1 MLCLVTGWVVT
12 CGLIGEKVEKMS
24 ELIEVKK
31 VVETLMNKY
40 RVVSNDEDLEWNRAI
55 DYAIKIIKDEEND

>member
-1 MLCLVTGWVVT
+1 MTGWVVT

-55 DYAIKIIKDEEND
+55 YYAIKIIKDKEND

>member
-1 MLCLVTGWVVT
+1 
-12 CGLIGEKVEKMS
+12 MS

>member
-1 MLCLVTGWVVT
+1 
-12 CGLIGEKVEKMS
+12 MS

-55 DYAIKIIKDEEND
+55 YYAIKIIKDEQND

>member
-1 MLCLVTGWVVT
+1 
-12 CGLIGEKVEKMS
+12 MS

-31 VVETLMNKY
+31 VVKILMNKY

-55 DYAIKIIKDEEND
+55 DYAIKIIKDKEND

>member
-1 MLCLVTGWVVT
+1 
-12 CGLIGEKVEKMS
+12 MS

-40 RVVSNDEDLEWNRAI
+40 RVVSNDGDLEWNRAI
-55 DYAIKIIKDEEND
+55 YYAIKIIKDEEND